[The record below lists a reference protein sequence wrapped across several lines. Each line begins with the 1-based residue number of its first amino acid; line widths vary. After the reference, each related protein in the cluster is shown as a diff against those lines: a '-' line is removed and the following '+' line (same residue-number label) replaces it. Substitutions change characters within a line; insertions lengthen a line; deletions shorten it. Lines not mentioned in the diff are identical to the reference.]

1 MLIVI
6 VQFHWLI
13 LLHKVE
19 VIIFFEKFQ
28 SWPSIQSYFMT
39 IGSGHYRAFVYCWL
53 TSKRRII
60 SNQSAFTLLANVKEI
75 PGLTVIYLTRHLQS
89 WSLCGILSVYIR
101 AIRMPHKRQLHSA
114 CQSENSNVGSKS
126 THPNQFQNIV
136 PLWASKCEAF
146 HQTLFK
152 TLWANKNYHIWRC
165 VGTEIRNCKNV
176 LLAISVLKDIRL

>member
-1 MLIVI
+1 MT
-6 VQFHWLI
+6 
-13 LLHKVE
+13 KY
-19 VIIFFEKFQ
+19 
-28 SWPSIQSYFMT
+28 SIYFMT

-89 WSLCGILSVYIR
+89 WPLCGILSVYIH

-114 CQSENSNVGSKS
+114 CQSENSIAGSKS
-126 THPNQFQNIV
+126 THPCQFQNIV
-136 PLWASKCEAF
+136 LLWASKCEAF
-146 HQTLFK
+146 HCTLFR

-165 VGTEIRNCKNV
+165 VGTEIGNCKIV